1 MPFSLRQLSKSELE
15 SLSASRTPESLE
27 DRVETESMPPAFV
40 AVQALKL
47 LAAGL
52 SSPWST
58 CFLIVHDKTNKII
71 GSCGFKNAPMNG
83 RVEVGYGVASAARCH
98 GAATAALGQLLEM
111 AFAAGEK
118 EVMAEI
124 EPANLASGRV
134 VQKLGFVAVGHR
146 IDEEGERVV
155 QWVKRSVD

>member
-1 MPFSLRQLSKSELE
+1 MPFSLRQISKSELE

-27 DRVETESMPPAFV
+27 GRVEPESMPPAFV
-40 AVQALKL
+40 AVRTLKL
-47 LAAGL
+47 LTAGL
-52 SSPWST
+52 PSPWST

-83 RVEVGYGVASAARCH
+83 RVEVGYGVASAARCN
-98 GAATAALGQLLEM
+98 GAATAALRQLLEM

-124 EPANLASGRV
+124 EPANLASSRV

-146 IDEEGERVV
+146 TNEEGEHVV
-155 QWVKRSVD
+155 QWIKRSVN